1 MKKILVVAALLSVS
15 LMGCNSNNSSNGG
28 GNTNYT
34 NTNLENDIITFLNSR
49 GITSI
54 TKIEPLHYIDDS
66 DVDSAEFN
74 EETEDTFA
82 NYSARVSSSDI
93 ENEILDSFE
102 NYGWT
107 VFYDSE
113 YELYCATDPNELAEI
128 DVEYLTGTY
137 LGTWITVY
145 SYEDLY
151 GEGGGGEL
159 DYVDIGSATS
169 VTFADLDLENGE
181 QYTCFSGDNIE
192 IYFGD
197 GENDGKYYDTGE
209 AIRIYPDGYVAI
221 YSATSQNI
229 KKIEFTW
236 GPSGYPDTDKYEI
249 NAGTYNVSTQIWSGD
264 SEGVIL
270 TKVGNSPKHL
280 RLEAISVTLG

>member
-1 MKKILVVAALLSVS
+1 MHIIAEPPRSYKRRCLKCELIVAGYLP
-15 LMGCNSNNSSNGG
+15 
-28 GNTNYT
+28 
-34 NTNLENDIITFLNSR
+34 
-49 GITSI
+49 SI
-54 TKIEPLHYIDDS
+54 S
-66 DVDSAEFN
+66 C
-74 EETEDTFA
+74 FA
-82 NYSARVSSSDI
+82 
-93 ENEILDSFE
+93 
-102 NYGWT
+102 
-107 VFYDSE
+107 
-113 YELYCATDPNELAEI
+113 
-128 DVEYLTGTY
+128 
-137 LGTWITVY
+137 
-145 SYEDLY
+145 
-151 GEGGGGEL
+151 
-159 DYVDIGSATS
+159 
-169 VTFADLDLENGE
+169 
-181 QYTCFSGDNIE
+181 GDNIE

-221 YSATSQNI
+221 YSATSENI